1 MNQLKDIKDIYGSTE
16 IPGELELI
24 IKKTIRRHK
33 MKTLTKSIVLSA
45 AALMLIFTGSI
56 NLNQNIA
63 IAMSNVPVVGSV
75 VQVLNFRFDLIEN
88 DNVYAKV
95 EAPVLEGLK
104 NKELAD
110 ALNSK
115 YYEESKALYDEFVEE
130 MGDIIAQDGHLGIES
145 GYEVIT
151 DTEDILSLG
160 RYTVNIVGSSST
172 EFKYDTIDKKNNI
185 LITLPGLFKDDKYVE
200 VISQY
205 LKKTMKEKMAEDDG
219 LVYWVNEGDIGSFEN
234 IDANQSFYITP
245 EQKLV
250 ISFNKYEVAPG
261 YMGVVKFEIPTEI
274 ISHLLVGDMYIK

>member
-1 MNQLKDIKDIYGSTE
+1 MNQLKDIKDIYESTE

-33 MKTLTKSIVLSA
+33 MKTLTKSLVLSA

-95 EAPVLEGLK
+95 EAPVIEGLK

-160 RYTVNIVGSSST
+160 RYTFNIVGSSST

-245 EQKLV
+245 EEKLV

>member
-1 MNQLKDIKDIYGSTE
+1 MNQLKDIKDIYESTE

-33 MKTLTKSIVLSA
+33 MKTLTKSLVLSA

-95 EAPVLEGLK
+95 EAPVIEGLE
-104 NKELAD
+104 NKKLAD

-160 RYTVNIVGSSST
+160 RYPL
-172 EFKYDTIDKKNNI
+172 I
-185 LITLPGLFKDDKYVE
+185 LL
-200 VISQY
+200 
-205 LKKTMKEKMAEDDG
+205 
-219 LVYWVNEGDIGSFEN
+219 DIHQQN
-234 IDANQSFYITP
+234 LN
-245 EQKLV
+245 
-250 ISFNKYEVAPG
+250 
-261 YMGVVKFEIPTEI
+261 MIPLIRKI
-274 ISHLLVGDMYIK
+274 IF

>member
-1 MNQLKDIKDIYGSTE
+1 MNQLKDIKDIYESTE
-16 IPGELELI
+16 IPGELEFV
-24 IKKTIRRHK
+24 IKKTIRRYK
-33 MKTLTKSIVLSA
+33 TKTLTKNLVLSA

-172 EFKYDTIDKKNNI
+172 EFKYDNIDKKNNI

-245 EQKLV
+245 EEKLV

>member
-1 MNQLKDIKDIYGSTE
+1 MNQLKDIKDIYESTE

-33 MKTLTKSIVLSA
+33 MKTLTKNLVLSA
-45 AALMLIFTGSI
+45 AALMLVFTGSI

-95 EAPVLEGLK
+95 EAPVLEGLE

-185 LITLPGLFKDDKYVE
+185 LITLPGLFKDGQYVE

>member
-1 MNQLKDIKDIYGSTE
+1 MNQLKDIKDIYESTE

-33 MKTLTKSIVLSA
+33 MKTLTKSLVLSA

-75 VQVLNFRFDLIEN
+75 VQVLNFRFDVIEN

-95 EAPVLEGLK
+95 EAPVIEGLE
-104 NKELAD
+104 NKELAN

-115 YYEESKALYDEFVEE
+115 YYEESKALYDEFLEE
-130 MGDIIAQDGHLGIES
+130 MGDIIAQDGHLGVES

-185 LITLPGLFKDDKYVE
+185 LITLPGLFKDDQYVE
-200 VISQY
+200 IISQY
-205 LKKTMKEKMAEDDG
+205 IKETMKEKMEEDGG
-219 LVYWVNEGDIGSFEN
+219 LVYWVNEEDIEPFEN

>member
-1 MNQLKDIKDIYGSTE
+1 MNQLKDIKDIYESTE
-16 IPGELELI
+16 IPGELEFI
-24 IKKTIRRHK
+24 IKKTIRRYK
-33 MKTLTKSIVLSA
+33 TKTLTKNLVLSA

-245 EQKLV
+245 EEKLV